1 MSDPVEGASPAK
13 GKQNGGGG
21 GSVRRARE
29 RAEAELLNRSMN
41 ANQPPVRSA
50 NTRSDER
57 SKNLSPQSRRQAPM
71 PPALSASRG
80 NPATI
85 GSAISRP
92 APMAQNWPLQDDFVV
107 PASGPVP
114 STQRTPPKGPPPQR
128 PPRPSNVPSLL
139 DSSKIQ
145 DYTPTL
151 QYRRPPPPPG
161 FPVASP
167 DRDSSNYGD
176 EPDIRSP
183 NSGSTPRTPSSGDR
197 LSSDRPST
205 SSSVGSIPDFP
216 VPAVPIQA
224 PAPTSQ
230 PPPGRRNQGLGPPPV
245 ARRPGTSYYSQS
257 SFVSPIPEEMPE
269 QYGRSGSYASSRVF
283 PASWGT
289 QPEGLEEQLREQRM
303 KDRDGREGLVRQASL
318 GKKAKPALTTIK
330 SSEDTSQRRADPSR
344 GGAMGRAAVVAGAA
358 GGALGTGSGPKGP
371 NLTSAQR
378 PRQAEPMPTSPT
390 FSSSSSSSSEHDFEK
405 PPIALEEEVPLGRSD
420 SVIRANPGMSEKIP
434 TSRRPPRL
442 NMDAVKEAESRGSLT
457 SLPDLIRRATKLA
470 SNLDRGKTASRLG
483 MLDILNS
490 ENANRNKHSPNSAQ
504 RRSAGSMSDI
514 LASFPPPGMATP
526 TGDRNSQWP
535 SAYSPSRLNQG
546 TILDEK
552 ARGFGSEKRKRQRRR
567 CCGMPLWV
575 FIFLCLVILLLVAA
589 AVVIPIVLIVIPR
602 QKNATPAPSAATDLN
617 NCPNSAPCENGG
629 VSVVSDNQCSC
640 VCTNGFTGQRCTVQ
654 SDAACVAKDVANTD
668 NQNMYRNATL
678 GSSLPRLF
686 DSANSNFSVPL
697 NSSRLLSLFSANNL
711 SCTSENA
718 LVTLNGVSTKK
729 MKRFV
734 LPEHLLDVT
743 LSSAAE
749 KLGQA
754 VDHLM
759 PSTPSVQEP
768 MPQLQHEAK
777 ILSIPDNT
785 NPDRAMVTGEV
796 YSDPHLLPRQA
807 TLTSNGIVYAASS
820 TPPVFTPAPPESATS
835 TTAAVPSQSA
845 SPSPSSVGPGFQ
857 LNQNIFDFARV
868 AVLFIFQKTG
878 TLSAAVNAQEKLQE
892 FFAGSLSNMTM
903 PMNSLPQNFVIDFSN
918 FTITSNDGTTVG
930 GKGPS
935 NNGGSSEKA
944 AL

>member
-1 MSDPVEGASPAK
+1 MSDSVRGAGPAR
-13 GKQNGGGG
+13 GERNGGGG

-29 RAEAELLNRSMN
+29 RAEAELLNRSMGN
-41 ANQPPVRSA
+41 QIPTRPANSRP
-50 NTRSDER
+50 DER

-92 APMAQNWPLQDDFVV
+92 APMAQNWPLQDDFVN
-107 PASGPVP
+107 PTSGPVP
-114 STQRTPPKGPPPQR
+114 PTQRTPPKGPPPQR
-128 PPRPSNVPSLL
+128 PPRPKNVPSLL

-161 FPVASP
+161 LPVASP

-176 EPDIRSP
+176 EPDVRSP
-183 NSGSTPRTPSSGDR
+183 NSASTPRTPSSGDR

-245 ARRPGTSYYSQS
+245 SRRPGTSYYSQS

-269 QYGRSGSYASSRVF
+269 QYGRTGSYASSRVF
-283 PASWGT
+283 PSSWGT
-289 QPEGLEEQLREQRM
+289 QPEGLDEQLRQQRM
-303 KDRDGREGLVRQASL
+303 EDRDNRQGLVRQASL

-330 SSEDTSQRRADPSR
+330 SSEDTSQRRADQSR
-344 GGAMGRAAVVAGAA
+344 GGAMGRAAVATNGAGAVV
-358 GGALGTGSGPKGP
+358 GTGFGLKRP
-371 NLTSAQR
+371 NATGMQR
-378 PRQAEPMPTSPT
+378 TRQAEPMPTSPT
-390 FSSSSSSSSEHDFEK
+390 FSSSSSSSSEDDFEK

-420 SVIRANPGMSEKIP
+420 SVLRANPGMSERIP

-514 LASFPPPGMATP
+514 LASFPPPGVATP

-546 TILDEK
+546 TVLDEK
-552 ARGFGSEKRKRQRRR
+552 ARGFGTEKQKRQRRR

-602 QKNATPAPSAATDLN
+602 QRNTTPAPAAANDLS
-617 NCPNSAPCENGG
+617 NCPGSTPCENGG
-629 VSVVSDNQCSC
+629 VSVVSDNQCNC
-640 VCTNGFTGQRCTVQ
+640 VCTNGFTGQRCTAQ
-654 SDAACVAKDVANTD
+654 SDAACVAKDVTITD

-686 DSANSNFSVPL
+686 DSANNNFSVPL

-729 MKRFV
+729 TRRFI

-743 LSSAAE
+743 LNSAAE
-749 KLGQA
+749 KLGQV
-754 VDHLM
+754 VDHLI

-768 MPQLQHEAK
+768 IPRIEDEAK
-777 ILSIPDNT
+777 ILSLPDNT
-785 NPDRAMVTGEV
+785 NPDRAMITGEV
-796 YSDPHLLPRQA
+796 YSDPPLLPRQA

-820 TPPVFTPAPPESATS
+820 TPPAFTPAPPVSAS
-835 TTAAVPSQSA
+835 STAAPAPSRSP

-857 LNQNIFDFARV
+857 LNQNVFDFARV
-868 AVLFIFQKTG
+868 AVLFIFQKT
-878 TLSAAVNAQEKLQE
+878 VNAQEKLQE

-918 FTITSNDGTTVG
+918 FTITSNDGMTVG
-930 GKGPS
+930 GKGS
-935 NNGGSSEKA
+935 NNNGGSSEKA
-944 AL
+944 AI